1 MHFLFLFLP
10 SACTSCYK
18 KVHAE
23 GMNKKKKY
31 MLKEGIKNKKYKLKR
46 HTQKDGLKTRNAC

>member
-1 MHFLFLFLP
+1 
-10 SACTSCYK
+10 
-18 KVHAE
+18 
-23 GMNKKKKY
+23 MNKKKKY